1 MIAPRKTK
9 PSNVAPVAVVDIGS
23 NSVRLVIYQRHGKAY
38 KSIKDKKTTCRL
50 ALGMNHENPQLS
62 RKGMIAALQTLRE
75 FHGIIEKSGA
85 TKVLAIATAAMRAV
99 EHTAEGRAFHHKAE
113 GALGHKI
120 TIISGR
126 KEARLTAYG
135 VMASLP
141 KAIGICG
148 DLGGGSL
155 ELASIDRGEVKH
167 TSTVSIG
174 TLTLLSETRGDPL
187 VTENLVNQR
196 LQNVA
201 WLKQAKGKNFYAIG
215 GSWRALGRI
224 MMKKLGVP
232 PRSVHGFAIKAELAS
247 QYALAIARQNPA
259 DFRTM
264 PDKIRRRADIIP
276 GAASTLAKLI
286 TLMKPRQIVFS
297 PVTACAK
304 V

>member
-1 MIAPRKTK
+1 M
-9 PSNVAPVAVVDIGS
+9 
-23 NSVRLVIYQRHGKAY
+23 
-38 KSIKDKKTTCRL
+38 
-50 ALGMNHENPQLS
+50 
-62 RKGMIAALQTLRE
+62 
-75 FHGIIEKSGA
+75 
-85 TKVLAIATAAMRAV
+85 LAIATAAMRAV
-99 EHTAEGRAFHHKAE
+99 AHTAEGRAFHHKAE

-135 VMASLP
+135 VMSSLP
-141 KAIGICG
+141 KVVGICG

-155 ELASIDRGEVKH
+155 ELASIDQGDIKH
-167 TSTVSIG
+167 TTTVSIG

-187 VTENLVNQR
+187 VTEHLVNQR
-196 LQNVA
+196 LQGIA

-247 QYALAIARQNPA
+247 QYALAIARQSPA
-259 DFRTM
+259 DFSTM

-297 PVTACAK
+297 GYGVREGLIRQDDLK
-304 V
+304 KR